1 MSNNYFSVLTVVLIL
16 SAPLTT
22 HADSLRCGG
31 DIISPGDTEQE
42 LLDVCGNPVSRE
54 GGDWL
59 YEIEGSIPRVVTM
72 GNGVVMFIRD
82 LDESDAGFGTHP
94 LGDRP

>member
-1 MSNNYFSVLTVVLIL
+1 MSNNFYTILAVTMLLT
-16 SAPLTT
+16 APLIT
-22 HADSLRCGG
+22 HADSLRCDG
-31 DIISPGDTEQE
+31 DIISPGVTEQE
-42 LLDVCGNPVSRE
+42 LLDACGNPTSRE
-54 GGDWL
+54 GSDWL
-59 YEIEGSIPRVVTM
+59 YKIEGSIPIVVTM

>member
-1 MSNNYFSVLTVVLIL
+1 MFPKFPSILIAVLI
-16 SAPLTT
+16 SIGPTVI
-22 HADSLRCGG
+22 HAGSIRCHGH
-31 DIISPGDTEQE
+31 IIDPGATEQE
-42 LLDVCGNPVSRE
+42 LLDACGNPTARE
-54 GGDWL
+54 GADWL
-59 YEIEGSIPRVVTM
+59 YEIKGSIPVVVTV